1 MNEKLARIAKYN
13 FWGGGELD
21 TGFPRTAYTSRIVNY
36 ASERVVKVLVGQ
48 RRTGKSYILRQVAK
62 HLIDSGVDRRNT
74 FFVNKEYTAFDSVV
88 TYLDLEDLFREYIE
102 EFSPQGR
109 IFIFLDEVQEIEGWE
124 RFVNSYSQDCTA
136 EYEIFISG
144 SNSRMLSSELSTLLS
159 GRYVE
164 FKVYPYSFDEYSEF
178 RSLTAKNSLAYTE
191 YMKDGGLPE
200 LLKISDSE
208 ARMQY
213 VQGLKNTILLKDI
226 IQRHN
231 VRDSSLLEDLFVYL
245 VNNASKLTSVQNLV
259 AYMAGR
265 RRKTSYETVSSDI
278 DYLTETFVIH
288 KVERYDIRGK
298 DALGGPAKYYANDPA
313 FHNCLYGGYSY
324 GEGYLLENLVF
335 LDLLRASYK
344 VYAGVLRDGE
354 IDFVACRGDRKIYV
368 QVSSRLHDEE
378 TISREYSPLQKIADN
393 YEKYV
398 VSLDDISL
406 PSNNGIRNIPAW
418 QFPAIIR

>member
-109 IFIFLDEVQEIEGWE
+109 ICIFLDEVQEIEGWE

-159 GRYVE
+159 G
-164 FKVYPYSFDEYSEF
+164 
-178 RSLTAKNSLAYTE
+178 
-191 YMKDGGLPE
+191 
-200 LLKISDSE
+200 
-208 ARMQY
+208 
-213 VQGLKNTILLKDI
+213 
-226 IQRHN
+226 
-231 VRDSSLLEDLFVYL
+231 
-245 VNNASKLTSVQNLV
+245 
-259 AYMAGR
+259 
-265 RRKTSYETVSSDI
+265 
-278 DYLTETFVIH
+278 
-288 KVERYDIRGK
+288 
-298 DALGGPAKYYANDPA
+298 
-313 FHNCLYGGYSY
+313 
-324 GEGYLLENLVF
+324 
-335 LDLLRASYK
+335 
-344 VYAGVLRDGE
+344 
-354 IDFVACRGDRKIYV
+354 
-368 QVSSRLHDEE
+368 
-378 TISREYSPLQKIADN
+378 
-393 YEKYV
+393 
-398 VSLDDISL
+398 
-406 PSNNGIRNIPAW
+406 
-418 QFPAIIR
+418 